1 LIIVKPIVQMA
12 SDRAREKQDS
22 READRRALESGEKSR
37 EDLRAEN
44 GVFSSVAREARLV
57 LSKSRLS

>member
-1 LIIVKPIVQMA
+1 MKKAAFP
-12 SDRAREKQDS
+12 DRAQEKRES

-37 EDLRAEN
+37 ADLRLEN
-44 GVFSSVAREARLV
+44 GVFGSVARDARLV